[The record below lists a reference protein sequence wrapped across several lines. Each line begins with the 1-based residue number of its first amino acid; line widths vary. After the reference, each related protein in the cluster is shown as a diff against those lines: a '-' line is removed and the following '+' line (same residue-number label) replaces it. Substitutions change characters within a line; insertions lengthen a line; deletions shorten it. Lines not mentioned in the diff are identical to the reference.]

1 VTRFEVYVQPRAS
14 KTELAGTHGGAIK
27 IRISAPSLDNAANI
41 ALIEFVAAQLGVA
54 KRCVRV
60 AGGAKARNKILEIE
74 GVTDDA
80 LRAAFP
86 AFKSPERRSSSARK

>member
-27 IRISAPSLDNAANI
+27 IRISAPALDNAANI

-60 AGGAKARNKILEIE
+60 AE